1 MNKRI
6 DGCKALID
14 ENAQS
19 EQRRTSDAMLAVD
32 EDAPALL

>member
-1 MNKRI
+1 MNKRLK
-6 DGCKALID
+6 GGEALID
-14 ENAQS
+14 EHAQR